1 VPSIAELRSFY
12 RRRIAIPVNAGD
24 LVLDVGSGDKPH
36 WRADVLL
43 DRFPDDEFGVQRS
56 GSAAARTPRPLFDAD
71 AGAMPFADK
80 VFDYVICSHV
90 LEHVLDP
97 AAAMSEMM
105 RVSRAGYIE
114 LPVASSARILDFPS
128 HLWWCSV
135 RDGVLVFEAKSSLSF
150 APEIDAWARDEQVSK
165 DLQKLFAKH
174 LTSRLITFSWRDS
187 FRFVVH
193 GAPTDALLADVE
205 KLGEQHHPRED
216 VGVRVMTALL
226 TAPRWRERR
235 PRTLRMSDL
244 LRPELVP
251 ATNEVLE
258 NRRYTVG

>member
-1 VPSIAELRSFY
+1 VPTIAELRSFY
-12 RRRIAIPVNAGD
+12 RRRIAIPVKAGD

-43 DRFPDDEFGVQRS
+43 DRYPDDEFGVQRS

-105 RVSRAGYIE
+105 RVSHAGYIE

-135 RDGVLVFEAKSSLSF
+135 RDGVLLFDAKTSLSF
-150 APEIDAWARDEQVSK
+150 DPEIDAWARDGQVNK
-165 DLQKLFAKH
+165 DLQKLFSKH

-187 FRFVVH
+187 FRFEVH
-193 GAPTDALLADVE
+193 GAPTAELLAEVE
-205 KLGEQHHPRED
+205 RLGEQHHPSED
-216 VGVRVMTALL
+216 IGVRAMTVLL
-226 TAPRWRERR
+226 SARRWRERR
-235 PRTLRMSDL
+235 PRVLRMSEIV
-244 LRPELVP
+244 RPELVV
-251 ATNEVLE
+251 AGDAVLE
-258 NRRYTVG
+258 NRRYSVG

>member
-1 VPSIAELRSFY
+1 M
-12 RRRIAIPVNAGD
+12 
-24 LVLDVGSGDKPH
+24 LDVGSGDKPH

-43 DRFPDDEFGVQRS
+43 DRYPDDEFGVQRS

-80 VFDYVICSHV
+80 AFDYVICSHV

-128 HLWWCSV
+128 HLWWCSE
-135 RDGVLVFEAKSSLSF
+135 RDGALVFEAKSSLSF
-150 APEIDAWARDEQVSK
+150 DPEIDAWARHEPVHA

-174 LTSRLITFSWRDS
+174 LTSRLITFWWRDS
-187 FRFVVH
+187 FRCEVT
-193 GAPTDALLADVE
+193 GAPTAELLADVE
-205 KLGEQHHPRED
+205 RLGEQHHPRED
-216 VGVRVMTALL
+216 FGVRAITALL
-226 TAPRWRERR
+226 SAPRWRERR
-235 PRTLRMSDL
+235 PVMLRMSDL

-251 ATNEVLE
+251 DGDPVLE
-258 NRRYTVG
+258 NRRYSVG